1 MNRLAKIFSAIFH
14 PVFLMTGFFF
24 FEFIRI
30 GIVYDCILVSS
41 SVLYIILLFTTILP
55 IMGMIVCRL
64 FRVISSFEMKDKKER
79 IIPYLI
85 SITSYIVL
93 IILLYSKYNSPLTSG
108 VLFIVTCSAV
118 SLIFISIINFYWKIS
133 IHLCGAGALL
143 VAYVSLGLLYGYYV
157 FPFLVSSV
165 AIAAVLGWARMQLE
179 SHTLSQVIC
188 GWLVG
193 FVPAIIFLCCYIWL

>member
-118 SLIFISIINFYWKIS
+118 SLMWSGCFVGGLCVIRLALRLLCISFFSK
-133 IHLCGAGALL
+133 
-143 VAYVSLGLLYGYYV
+143 
-157 FPFLVSSV
+157 
-165 AIAAVLGWARMQLE
+165 
-179 SHTLSQVIC
+179 
-188 GWLVG
+188 
-193 FVPAIIFLCCYIWL
+193 

>member
-179 SHTLSQVIC
+179 SHTLSQVSW
-188 GWLVG
+188 GWVVG
-193 FVPAIIFLCCYIWL
+193 FGPALSCLGWYLWV

>member
-93 IILLYSKYNSPLTSG
+93 IILLYSKYNSPLTSVVG
-108 VLFIVTCSAV
+108 IH
-118 SLIFISIINFYWKIS
+118 FYNKFLLENQYSFMWS
-133 IHLCGAGALL
+133 GCFVGGLCVIRLALR
-143 VAYVSLGLLYGYYV
+143 LLCI
-157 FPFLVSSV
+157 PFFSK
-165 AIAAVLGWARMQLE
+165 
-179 SHTLSQVIC
+179 
-188 GWLVG
+188 
-193 FVPAIIFLCCYIWL
+193 